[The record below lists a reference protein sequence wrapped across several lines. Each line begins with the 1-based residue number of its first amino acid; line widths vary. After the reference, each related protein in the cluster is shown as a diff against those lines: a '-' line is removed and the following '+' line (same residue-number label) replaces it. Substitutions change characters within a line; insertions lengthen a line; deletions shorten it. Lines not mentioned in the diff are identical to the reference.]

1 MNLTKSW
8 SVLGIADVLTD
19 TAVEWQLL
27 YQRRR
32 LTEWLLAVAASTG
45 GQTGL
50 CPGCKPFY
58 SGCAPAG
65 KPSSF
70 HSIIQH
76 QFFAFHSTIFHTN
89 RGQLLPLMASEHGI
103 LKANFETFPGVT
115 PRTPCRR
122 GLSHPATT
130 PSRAFGPDHQP
141 QQNCSV
147 LRLTWEAPSDRL
159 GLRLA
164 W

>member
-50 CPGCKPFY
+50 CPDCKPFY
-58 SGCAPAG
+58 PGCAPAG

-103 LKANFETFPGVT
+103 LKANFSKHFLGLHPEPLAGGGYPI
-115 PRTPCRR
+115 PRPP
-122 GLSHPATT
+122 PA
-130 PSRAFGPDHQP
+130 G
-141 QQNCSV
+141 
-147 LRLTWEAPSDRL
+147 PSDQIISHSRTAL
-159 GLRLA
+159 FCDLLEKHHRIGSDCD
-164 W
+164 